1 LSEPPPL
8 AESIFKKIFSI
19 ERVHANLPFPEVPLS
34 EFTQISRFQKCPIA
48 I

>member
-19 ERVHANLPFPEVPLS
+19 ERVHANLPFPEVP
-34 EFTQISRFQKCPIA
+34 
-48 I
+48 

>member
-19 ERVHANLPFPEVPLS
+19 ERVHANLPFPEVPLMKV
-34 EFTQISRFQKCPIA
+34 FLPPHKIL
-48 I
+48 